1 MPIVDIAFMGIVI
14 PLALIFMLV
23 AFHYKGI
30 VWMPFIPAVLWAIV
44 GLFCITRP
52 ASFTYQGYLSL
63 LFFALAVAMLFAPY
77 YLGAKHMDIDD
88 QDEVTPRQKYM
99 IRQRERRAKWSEI
112 RKLRKGA
119 SDEED

>member
-1 MPIVDIAFMGIVI
+1 MPIVDIAFMSIVI

-30 VWMPFIPAVLWAIV
+30 VWMPFIPAVLWAMV

-52 ASFTYQGYLSL
+52 ASFTYQEYLSL
-63 LFFALAVAMLFAPY
+63 LFFGLAFAILFAPY
-77 YLGAKHMDIDD
+77 WLKAKHMDIDD
-88 QDEVTPRQKYM
+88 QNEVTPRQEYM
-99 IRQRERRAKWSEI
+99 TRQRNHRTRWSEI

-119 SDEED
+119 NNEED